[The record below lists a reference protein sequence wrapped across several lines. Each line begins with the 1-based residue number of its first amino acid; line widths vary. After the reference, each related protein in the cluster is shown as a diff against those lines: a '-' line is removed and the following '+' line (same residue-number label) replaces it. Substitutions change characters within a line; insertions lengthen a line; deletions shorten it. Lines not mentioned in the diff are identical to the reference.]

1 MENTMSCYGG
11 ISTQW
16 RRHELKYEKYTPQ
29 DEIFSRMTPWEE
41 MGGRRRR
48 GGGEKTPYVEESDNA
63 VRPVRSRV
71 GGDPGRRKRSKDL
84 FFSPPF
90 FPPPFFLFGGE
101 LQSERDVCV
110 CAHNGVLLRA
120 LKGNL
125 LIREREKRW
134 SKKRKERERGEEMMM
149 MMIRERR
156 RKKGLVFE
164 RDHLESWRK
173 DYALLQWDPH

>member
-41 MGGRRRR
+41 MGGRRRGG

-84 FFSPPF
+84 FFSPPLF
-90 FPPPFFLFGGE
+90 SSSSFLP
-101 LQSERDVCV
+101 LWWRVVERERCACV
-110 CAHNGVLLRA
+110 CAQWSLTQSPER
-120 LKGNL
+120 NL
-125 LIREREKRW
+125 LIREREREEMVKE
-134 SKKRKERERGEEMMM
+134 KERET
-149 MMIRERR
+149 ERR
-156 RKKGLVFE
+156 RDDDDKREKKKKRFGL
-164 RDHLESWRK
+164 
-173 DYALLQWDPH
+173 